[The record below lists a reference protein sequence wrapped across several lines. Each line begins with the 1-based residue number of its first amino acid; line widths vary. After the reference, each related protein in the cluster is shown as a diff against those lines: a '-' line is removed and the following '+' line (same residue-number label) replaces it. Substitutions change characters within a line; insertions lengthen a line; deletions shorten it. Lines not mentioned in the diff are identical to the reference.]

1 MIGRDLDEAITLMMS
16 LGPAGEI
23 IRLAGERAAH
33 LHGEIDAALREGLAE
48 FVTAGRVQAPASVWI
63 VTAIG

>member
-1 MIGRDLDEAITLMMS
+1 MS

-33 LHGEIDAALREGLAE
+33 LHGDIDAALRKGLAE
-48 FVTAGRVQAPASVWI
+48 FVTDGRVLAPASVWI
-63 VTAIG
+63 VTAIA